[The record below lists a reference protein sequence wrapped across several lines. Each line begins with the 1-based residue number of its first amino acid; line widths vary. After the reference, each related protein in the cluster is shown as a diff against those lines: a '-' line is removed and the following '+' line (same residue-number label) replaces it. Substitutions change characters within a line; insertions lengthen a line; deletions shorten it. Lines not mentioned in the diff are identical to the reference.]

1 VSELEKIV
9 LTACL
14 TLIGGVLLLVA
25 GQVITRFVVD
35 PLLDFRRLLG
45 DVAYALILNAKWLC
59 NPNATADR
67 PEFQEAKDE
76 CRKLASRLH
85 AFSAAV
91 PLYNFLTDLGVVPP
105 LSDVYAARG
114 HLIGL
119 SNMDGKIPIDVV
131 KKHRDEIARLLRIRV
146 DD

>member
-1 VSELEKIV
+1 MNKFYDAVT
-9 LTACL
+9 TASL
-14 TLIGGVLLLVA
+14 TLAGGVLLLVA
-25 GQVITRFVVD
+25 TQFLTRFIVD

-45 DVAYALILNAKWLC
+45 EVAYTLILEAKWLC
-59 NPNATADR
+59 NPNTTANR
-67 PEFQEAKDE
+67 PEFQRAKDE

-85 AFSAAV
+85 AVSATV
-91 PLYNFLTDLGVVPP
+91 PLYDGLASVGLVPP
-105 LSDVYAARG
+105 LNDVYAARG

-119 SNMDGKIPIDVV
+119 SNIVATTPIDVV